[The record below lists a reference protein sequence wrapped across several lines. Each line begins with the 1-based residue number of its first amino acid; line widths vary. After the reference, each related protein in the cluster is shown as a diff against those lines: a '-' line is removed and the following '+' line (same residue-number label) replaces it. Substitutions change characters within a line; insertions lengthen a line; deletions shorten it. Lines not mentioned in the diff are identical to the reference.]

1 MGALRQLLQIVCD
14 TLVYLGTFMYF
25 SWWQQPISKLEV
37 FGKERL
43 PVCHVYTLA
52 KTLQLWDAPHY
63 RASSFAEDL
72 RANLRNVAIPGTG
85 AGTWWRGNTAA
96 LTAAAAAPRSDMFRS
111 AAGIPLSVFCY
122 SKATALFFILVVNP
136 LISLAAAVYLACH
149 KQGDGAQQQQ
159 QPASV
164 AATYRRLLLFPDH
177 WFAIWR
183 HNCMLVGYHAL
194 LTGSSS
200 SSSYAMESK
209 GTWLLEGQRLGLPVS
224 PFYSDGTV
232 FVKHVSIE
240 GGMGIHVFR

>member
-1 MGALRQLLQIVCD
+1 MV
-14 TLVYLGTFMYF
+14 
-25 SWWQQPISKLEV
+25 
-37 FGKERL
+37 
-43 PVCHVYTLA
+43 
-52 KTLQLWDAPHY
+52 
-63 RASSFAEDL
+63 
-72 RANLRNVAIPGTG
+72 
-85 AGTWWRGNTAA
+85 
-96 LTAAAAAPRSDMFRS
+96 AAAAAGKDTAPTSRSAPGSQWWGLFCS

-149 KQGDGAQQQQ
+149 KPGDGAQQQQ
-159 QPASV
+159 QAASV

-177 WFAIWR
+177 WFAVWR

-200 SSSYAMESK
+200 YEMESK

-224 PFYSDGTV
+224 PFYSEGAV

-240 GGMGIHVFR
+240 GGMGIHVFRSAGGL